1 MPDEFLAED
10 LELKV
15 GVVESLAAA
24 VASLSAADRALAV
37 AKVSWIGLSKRMY
50 DLTATI
56 SVSVSIL
63 TSQYYSKNH
72 ACIAQYFE
80 ARLDSELVS

>member
-37 AKVSWIGLSKRMY
+37 TKVSWIGLFKRMY

-56 SVSVSIL
+56 VSIG
-63 TSQYYSKNH
+63 K
-72 ACIAQYFE
+72 YFNKTI
-80 ARLDSELVS
+80 V